1 MPPRSFILTLATAV
15 WLSGA
20 AAADEA
26 RIGVA
31 APLSG
36 PSALLGKQLR
46 DGARTAAAGAAAVTE
61 ADDACTAE
69 GGAAAARQFVAAKVE
84 IVVGFLC
91 TETIEAALA
100 ILKDAGI
107 PVVTPGVRTDSLTDR
122 RKKTGWPVYRLAPRA
137 DAERGA
143 VGTLLTRL
151 WNDALFAVVDDGTIY
166 GRELAE
172 SFRIA
177 AEQGGLKPVFVDTF
191 RPQLDNQIGLIGRLR
206 KAGATHLFVGGDR
219 DDIAIIARD
228 AQAQGVPLDIAG
240 GETLRSAP
248 GEVPLRAGTLMIGLP
263 EWVEIADRQAIDALA
278 KAGVVAEGYV
288 LPGYAAMQVAIS
300 AAASGD
306 PADALQNQEFRT
318 AIRPVKFDDKGDLS
332 TNPYRLFRFDGTKFV
347 AATDGG

>member
-46 DGARTAAAGAAAVTE
+46 DGARTAAAGSAALTE

-69 GGAAAARQFVAAKVE
+69 GGAAAARQLVAAKVE

-91 TETIEAALA
+91 TETIEAALP

-122 RKKTGWPVYRLAPRA
+122 RKKTGWPIYRLAPRA

-151 WNDALFAVVDDGTIY
+151 WSDALFAVIDDGTIY

-177 AEQGGLKPVFVDTF
+177 AEQDGLKPVFVDTF

-219 DDIAIIARD
+219 DDIAIIVRD
-228 AQAQGVPLDIAG
+228 AQTQGVPLDIAG

-248 GEVPLRAGTLMIGLP
+248 GEIPLRAGTLMIGLP
-263 EWVEIADRQAIDALA
+263 EWAEIADRQATDALA
-278 KAGVVAEGYV
+278 KTGVIAEGYV

-306 PADALQNQEFRT
+306 AAAALQSQEFRT
-318 AIRPVKFDDKGDLS
+318 AIGPVKFDDKGDLS